1 MSEPPITP
9 EPSPNVPS
17 PSGRGL
23 GRGSDVP
30 SPPGRGSDVPS
41 PPGRG
46 LGRGSSPIP
55 TDFDWLIYADATFA
69 GLSLLLPIP
78 FVDGLI
84 ETYFRRRMPG
94 DIARRRGRALPM
106 QSIRLANR
114 QRGTLW
120 PGCLLWPVQAL
131 VYLIRNLWRT
141 LVYIL
146 TVYDTSE
153 KLSYYWHRAFLL
165 DYAIGRGDLDTP
177 ARAETAAVALHRV
190 LDTTQTSPLLNLARE
205 IVQEARSRIGALAR
219 ALFRGARRQKT
230 TEAKA
235 TANLLA
241 ARWAEF
247 HDYLIELAGRYDA
260 TLAEVERAKAE
271 ELTQRR

>member
-1 MSEPPITP
+1 MIEPPDTA
-9 EPSPNVPS
+9 EPSPNPS
-17 PSGRGL
+17 REEGDKR
-23 GRGSDVP
+23 R
-30 SPPGRGSDVPS
+30 
-41 PPGRG
+41 
-46 LGRGSSPIP
+46 IH
-55 TDFDWLIYADATFA
+55 TEFDWLIYADATFA

-78 FVDGLI
+78 FVDGLL
-84 ETYFRRRMPG
+84 EAYFRRRMPG
-94 DIARRRGRALPM
+94 DIARRRGRALPI
-106 QSIRLANR
+106 QSNRAVNR
-114 QRGTLW
+114 QRATWW
-120 PGCLLWPVQAL
+120 PGCLLWPAQAV

-190 LDTTQTSPLLNLARE
+190 LETTQTSPLLNLAQE
-205 IVQEARSRIGALAR
+205 IVQQARSRIGALAR

-230 TEAKA
+230 PEAKA
-235 TANLLA
+235 TVNILE

-247 HDYLIELAGRYDA
+247 RDYLLELAGRYDA
-260 TLAEVERAKAE
+260 TLAEIERARVKE
-271 ELTQRR
+271 SIKRS

>member
-1 MSEPPITP
+1 MVEPPTTP
-9 EPSPNVPS
+9 E
-17 PSGRGL
+17 
-23 GRGSDVP
+23 
-30 SPPGRGSDVPS
+30 
-41 PPGRG
+41 
-46 LGRGSSPIP
+46 SSPRPSQGNQRRIH
-55 TDFDWLIYADATFA
+55 TEFDWIIYADATFA

-78 FVDGLI
+78 FVDGLL
-84 ETYFRRRMPG
+84 EAYFRRRMPG

-106 QSIRLANR
+106 QSIRAVNR
-114 QRGTLW
+114 QRATWW
-120 PGCLLWPVQAL
+120 PGCLLWPVQAV

-190 LDTTQTSPLLNLARE
+190 LETTQTSPLLNLARE
-205 IVQEARSRIGALAR
+205 IVDEARHRIGALMR
-219 ALFRGARRQKT
+219 AIFRGARRQKT
-230 TEAKA
+230 PEAKA
-235 TANLLA
+235 TANILE

-247 HDYLIELAGRYDA
+247 RDYLIDLAGRYDA
-260 TLAEVERAKAE
+260 TLVEVERARAA
-271 ELTQRR
+271 ELTPRR

>member
-1 MSEPPITP
+1 MSGPPLTP
-9 EPSPNVPS
+9 QSSQGEGERVPS
-17 PSGRGL
+17 PHGKGT
-23 GRGSDVP
+23 GS
-30 SPPGRGSDVPS
+30 
-41 PPGRG
+41 
-46 LGRGSSPIP
+46 GSSAVP

-78 FVDGLI
+78 FVDGLL

-94 DIARRRGRALPM
+94 DIARRRGRTLSRQA
-106 QSIRLANR
+106 IRAVNR
-114 QRGTLW
+114 QRGAWW
-120 PGCLLWPVQAL
+120 PGCLLWPGQAV

-141 LVYIL
+141 LIYIL

-165 DYAIGRGDLDTP
+165 DYAIGRGDLDRP
-177 ARAETAAVALHRV
+177 ARAEIAAAALHRV
-190 LDTTQTSPLLNLARE
+190 LETTQTSPLLNLAGE
-205 IVQEARSRIGALAR
+205 IVQAARSRIGALAR

-230 TEAKA
+230 PEARQTA
-235 TANLLA
+235 TLLA

-247 HDYLIELAGRYDA
+247 RDYLIELAGRYDV
-260 TLAEVERAKAE
+260 TLAELERVKTE